1 MSKCFLTTL
10 GLIVA
15 LGLPAFT
22 LTACGSD
29 DERTVVKTES
39 TSRGQQLIDLQ
50 RAYENGAISRK
61 EYERE
66 REKILKEK

>member
-1 MSKCFLTTL
+1 MSKRFLTSL
-10 GLIVA
+10 GLIMA
-15 LGLPAFT
+15 LGLPA
-22 LTACGSD
+22 LSLSACGSD

-50 RAYENGAISRK
+50 RAYDNGAISRK

-66 REKILKEK
+66 REKVLKEK

>member
-1 MSKCFLTTL
+1 MSNRLFTSL

-15 LGLPAFT
+15 LGLPAVT
-22 LTACGSD
+22 LTACGGG
-29 DERTVVKTES
+29 DERTVVKNES

-50 RAYENGAISRK
+50 RAYDNGAISRK

>member
-1 MSKCFLTTL
+1 MSNRLFTSL

-15 LGLPAFT
+15 LGLPAVT

-61 EYERE
+61 EYEHE

>member
-1 MSKCFLTTL
+1 MSKRFLSSL

-15 LGLPAFT
+15 LGLPA
-22 LTACGSD
+22 LAVSACGSD
-29 DERTVVKTES
+29 DGRTVVKTES

-66 REKILKEK
+66 REKVLKEK

>member
-1 MSKCFLTTL
+1 MSKRFLTSL

-15 LGLPAFT
+15 LGLPALT
-22 LTACGSD
+22 LVACGRD

>member
-1 MSKCFLTTL
+1 MSNRLFTSL

-15 LGLPAFT
+15 LGLPAVT

-29 DERTVVKTES
+29 DGRTVVKTES

>member
-1 MSKCFLTTL
+1 MSKPFLAGL
-10 GLIVA
+10 GLVVV
-15 LGLPAFT
+15 LGLPALA
-22 LTACGSD
+22 LTACGGGE
-29 DERTVVKTES
+29 ERTVVKNES

-66 REKILKEK
+66 REKVLKEK

>member
-1 MSKCFLTTL
+1 MSKRFLTI
-10 GLIVA
+10 GLPVA
-15 LGLPAFT
+15 LGLPALT
-22 LTACGSD
+22 LAACGSD